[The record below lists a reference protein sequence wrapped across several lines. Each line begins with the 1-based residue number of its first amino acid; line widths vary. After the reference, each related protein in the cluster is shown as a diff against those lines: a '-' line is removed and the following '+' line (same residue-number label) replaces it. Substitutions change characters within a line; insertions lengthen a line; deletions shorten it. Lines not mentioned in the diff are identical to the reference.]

1 MIGTENDNLE
11 IIIQIFNNPDAIFT
25 KGHIVLIPF
34 ICKEQ
39 MQRIKKVNTILE
51 KQAKDTNVQFET
63 EKI

>member
-1 MIGTENDNLE
+1 MIGTENDYLE

-25 KGHIVLIPF
+25 KGHITLIPF
-34 ICKEQ
+34 IRKEQ